1 MILRSCVWL
10 RPPHPPTRM
19 DRMDNVSNRLRLMLV
34 YWSCK
39 IDSGASFCQVSRIR
53 PGSSGMPWVVS
64 GTQKWKG
71 ERPSFIAKARVRIAE
86 AVGLVILVVVH
97 WLESSR
103 LVTTASISS
112 MDAVVWV
119 RKYLVAAS
127 VERGWWVF
135 VRIGMMASVF
145 ISKPTHTISQ
155 CELVITM
162 VVPRSIV
169 DIIVVEVRGFISMGG
184 V

>member
-1 MILRSCVWL
+1 MILRNCVWL
-10 RPPHPPTRM
+10 RPPQPPTRM
-19 DRMDNVSNRLRLMLV
+19 DRIDNVSNRLGLMLV
-34 YWSCK
+34 YRSYRT
-39 IDSGASFCQVSRIR
+39 DSGASFCQVSRIR
-53 PGSSGMPWVVS
+53 PGNRGMPWVVS

-71 ERPSFIAKARVRIAE
+71 ERPSFIARARVRIVE

-103 LVTTASISS
+103 LVITASISS

-135 VRIGMMASVF
+135 VSIGMTASMF
-145 ISKPTHTISQ
+145 ISKPIHTISQ

-162 VVPRSIV
+162 VVPKIIV
-169 DIIVVEVRGFISMGG
+169 DIIVVETRGFISMGG
-184 V
+184 I